1 MGDKCLRER
10 RTVTAKDVYGNNTW
24 GDVFISRETRR
35 GFITHGQE
43 TDIISKLAFARD
55 TAMYT
60 NGAENRASPMVGQ
73 ALLLCT

>member
-1 MGDKCLRER
+1 MGDKCLREQ
-10 RTVTAKDVYGNNTW
+10 RTVTATDVYGNNTW

-43 TDIISKLAFARD
+43 TDIILKLALARD

-60 NGAENRASPMVGQ
+60 NGAENQVSPMVGQ
-73 ALLLCT
+73 VLLLCT